1 MSTSLSPLRQHARL
15 CFTSTPT
22 YLVNDISAAYEAG
35 SVQGKVSRDCARS
48 DDRPATDSLTI
59 TWSPPENQEVARIL
73 GFQPNTQRIT
83 THSVDKGVIC
93 EHQVIADGDGATILH
108 LTTLGSKDRE
118 SHPKSSQSLQLD
130 TETAA
135 QLVKLLHDSFGDD
148 VLGTRI
154 DVDLAFQ
161 DGTATVDTAL
171 LAAVYKRNPA
181 IFRQFISDDR
191 AANDVIAMAHRRE
204 QVMRFRRLLEDDDYF
219 DAERTKFPKQGG
231 EAVWQDLFERNPW
244 IFGVS
249 LSGQLLTSWDSAK
262 LEQVVVGH
270 SVATVGKR
278 TDALLRTASRIPSMV
293 FAEIKTHRKE
303 LLELVQEPYRAG
315 CWAPSFELSGGVVQA
330 QGTVHRAVTHIGE
343 RLQETAP
350 DGSDI
355 PGEFT
360 YLLRPRSYLIIGSL
374 ESLRGEGG
382 GYHRD
387 KIRSFE
393 LFRREL
399 VQPEILTFDE
409 LLARAEWLVESADV
423 QSHPARS

>member
-1 MSTSLSPLRQHARL
+1 M
-15 CFTSTPT
+15 
-22 YLVNDISAAYEAG
+22 
-35 SVQGKVSRDCARS
+35 
-48 DDRPATDSLTI
+48 
-59 TWSPPENQEVARIL
+59 ARIL

-93 EHQVIADGDGATILH
+93 EHQVISDTDGAKILH

-135 QLVKLLHDSFGDD
+135 QLVKILHDSFGDD
-148 VLGTRI
+148 VLGTKVDM
-154 DVDLAFQ
+154 DVAPQ
-161 DGTATVDTAL
+161 DGAVTVDIAL
-171 LAAVYKRNPA
+171 LAAVYNRNPA

-191 AANDVIAMAHRRE
+191 AASDVIAMAHRRE
-204 QVMRFRRLLEDDDYF
+204 QVARFRRLLEDDEYF
-219 DAERTKFPKQGG
+219 DSEKARFPNRGG

-278 TDALLRTASRIPSMV
+278 TDALLRTVSRIPSMV

-303 LLELVQEPYRAG
+303 LLEPVRESYRSG

-343 RLQETAP
+343 RIQATAA

-382 GYHRD
+382 GYHQD

-409 LLARAEWLVESADV
+409 LLARAEWMVESADV
-423 QSHPARS
+423 ESHPARS